1 MRWYRVPNM
10 VWCPLQL
17 HKMLGDKVN
26 HTAVIEKQVLELW
39 DRLYHSWF
47 VKVRQSQKTES
58 TERATAVS
66 LLRTVTTVSLFFF
79 FFFILPLQN
88 VTHTGRRGGH
98 KMSVQRQNSWL
109 GDILDWKDIASFL
122 QDNIETLM
130 SVSLSERK
138 SFFHVLIFN
147 AKLALQL
154 ALTILY

>member
-1 MRWYRVPNM
+1 M
-10 VWCPLQL
+10 
-17 HKMLGDKVN
+17 N

-47 VKVRQSQKTES
+47 VKVRQRTES

-66 LLRTVTTVSLFFF
+66 LLRTVTTVSMFIFL
-79 FFFILPLQN
+79 FFILALQN

-130 SVSLSERK
+130 SVSPSERK
-138 SFFHVLIFN
+138 SFFHVLN
-147 AKLALQL
+147 LKAKLAPQL
-154 ALTILY
+154 ARTTLC